1 MPIIMS
7 VPMSISASS
16 SSCPGRRC
24 SCPVRRSQ
32 GIHRQVSSRFRIDS
46 RASREY
52 CLSSSSSPSSDT
64 SLSISVLERAISTAN
79 SSASRPSVPDVAQA
93 MERLR
98 KDNSSSSVP
107 RELVEGQFE
116 LVYSTLLR
124 KLPLV
129 DWGYMPTKE
138 TIVWDLDNEE
148 MRLTIE
154 TLPFLPTIDV
164 VGNSLTYD
172 EATSTLTYQ
181 IRDKP
186 PSTWRVFYAND
197 TLFAAD
203 SSKTGLCLV
212 RRI

>member
-1 MPIIMS
+1 MS
-7 VPMSISASS
+7 VPMSSACVSRSVNVKSVGSSPRPGS
-16 SSCPGRRC
+16 SSCPRLLSVAR
-24 SCPVRRSQ
+24 
-32 GIHRQVSSRFRIDS
+32 SSRS
-46 RASREY
+46 V
-52 CLSSSSSPSSDT
+52 SPSNESKVD
-64 SLSISVLERAISTAN
+64 LAVSVLERAISTAN

-148 MRLTIE
+148 MRLAIE

>member
-1 MPIIMS
+1 MS
-7 VPMSISASS
+7 VPMSISA

-32 GIHRQVSSRFRIDS
+32 GRQVSSRFRIDS
-46 RASREY
+46 RASRD
-52 CLSSSSSPSSDT
+52 LSFSSSSSSSPSSDT

>member
-1 MPIIMS
+1 MS
-7 VPMSISASS
+7 VPFLSSSRSVNVKSSKCSPRPRS
-16 SSCPGRRC
+16 SSCPRLLR
-24 SCPVRRSQ
+24 VARS
-32 GIHRQVSSRFRIDS
+32 SSRV
-46 RASREY
+46 
-52 CLSSSSSPSSDT
+52 SPSNESKGD
-64 SLSISVLERAISTAN
+64 LAVSVLERAISTAN

>member
-1 MPIIMS
+1 MS
-7 VPMSISASS
+7 VPFNMSSSHRSSVNVNVNSIASSPRPRS
-16 SSCPGRRC
+16 SSCPRLLPL
-24 SCPVRRSQ
+24 SVARS
-32 GIHRQVSSRFRIDS
+32 SSRV
-46 RASREY
+46 
-52 CLSSSSSPSSDT
+52 SPSNESKVD
-64 SLSISVLERAISTAN
+64 LAVSVLERAISTAN

-148 MRLTIE
+148 MRLAIE

>member
-1 MPIIMS
+1 
-7 VPMSISASS
+7 
-16 SSCPGRRC
+16 
-24 SCPVRRSQ
+24 
-32 GIHRQVSSRFRIDS
+32 
-46 RASREY
+46 
-52 CLSSSSSPSSDT
+52 
-64 SLSISVLERAISTAN
+64 
-79 SSASRPSVPDVAQA
+79 

>member
-1 MPIIMS
+1 MS
-7 VPMSISASS
+7 VPFLSSVSRSVNVKSSKCSPRPRSFCCPRLLSVARSS
-16 SSCPGRRC
+16 SR
-24 SCPVRRSQ
+24 V
-32 GIHRQVSSRFRIDS
+32 
-46 RASREY
+46 
-52 CLSSSSSPSSDT
+52 SPSNEAKVD
-64 SLSISVLERAISTAN
+64 LAVSVLERAISTAN

-148 MRLTIE
+148 MRLAIE